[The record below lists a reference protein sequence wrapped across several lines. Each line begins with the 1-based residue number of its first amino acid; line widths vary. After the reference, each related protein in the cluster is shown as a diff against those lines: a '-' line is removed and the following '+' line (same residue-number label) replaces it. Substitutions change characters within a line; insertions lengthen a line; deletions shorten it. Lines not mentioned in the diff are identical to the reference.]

1 MCRYYSAKVF
11 LFKCKFVGIGA
22 FSNRNG
28 IAFVHFSCK
37 NLLANTIFNVVLN
50 GTFQRSCSKLNIVSL
65 FSNQFFGFVCN
76 GYVVAKFLYS
86 FKQPRSSMSIICF
99 MAARSSWS
107 KVIISSKRLRN
118 SGANCLLKLFCIRR
132 AHVLCLVRYAK
143 WHSYW

>member
-1 MCRYYSAKVF
+1 MCRYYSAKVL

-37 NLLANTIFNVVLN
+37 NLLANAIFNVVLN

-86 FKQPRSSMSIICF
+86 FKQTTQF
-99 MAARSSWS
+99 Y
-107 KVIISSKRLRN
+107 VYN
-118 SGANCLLKLFCIRR
+118 LLYGSEIELIEGDNF
-132 AHVLCLVRYAK
+132 V
-143 WHSYW
+143 

>member
-22 FSNRNG
+22 FPNRNG

-37 NLLANTIFNVVLN
+37 NLLANAIFNVVLN

-76 GYVVAKFLYS
+76 GYVVAKLLYS
-86 FKQPRSSMSIICF
+86 FKQTTQF
-99 MAARSSWS
+99 Y
-107 KVIISSKRLRN
+107 VYN
-118 SGANCLLKLFCIRR
+118 LLYGSEIELIEGDNF
-132 AHVLCLVRYAK
+132 V
-143 WHSYW
+143 